1 MILKMKK
8 VLIIE
13 DDSILAESIKGCLA
27 SQLYQIQ
34 IESDGNK
41 GYNRAVNGDWD
52 LILLDINLPVKS
64 GFVIARDLRK
74 AGIETPIIAITGRS
88 DTSSRITCWQMGFDK
103 ILQKPFTLAE
113 LNSCIEATLKRP
125 ERNSRLLIKHLDLEY
140 DESLHCLKRENTY
153 LPLRKKEVDIF
164 LCLLRNKGRVIS
176 REKLY
181 KAVYDWDSETLES
194 TLDVHMS
201 HLRRKLN
208 LGRKEAYDYIKT
220 IHSRGYIVE

>member
-1 MILKMKK
+1 MKK

-27 SQLYQIQ
+27 HQLYQIQ
-34 IESDGNK
+34 IESDGIK
-41 GYNRAVNGDWD
+41 GYNKAANEDWD

-64 GFVIARDLRK
+64 GFVIDRDLRK
-74 AGIETPIIAITGRS
+74 LGIESPIIAITGRS

-103 ILQKPFTLAE
+103 ILQKPFSLNE
-113 LNSCIEATLKRP
+113 LNSCVEATLKRP
-125 ERNSRLLIKHLDLEY
+125 EHNSKQILNYLDLEY
-140 DESLHCLKRENTY
+140 DDSLHCLKRENTY
-153 LPLRKKEVDIF
+153 LPLRKKEVDMF
-164 LCLLRNKGRVIS
+164 LYLLKNKGRVIS

-181 KAVYDWDSETLES
+181 KAVYDWDSDTLES
-194 TLDVHMS
+194 TLDVHLS

-208 LGRKEAYDYIKT
+208 TGRASKHEYIKT